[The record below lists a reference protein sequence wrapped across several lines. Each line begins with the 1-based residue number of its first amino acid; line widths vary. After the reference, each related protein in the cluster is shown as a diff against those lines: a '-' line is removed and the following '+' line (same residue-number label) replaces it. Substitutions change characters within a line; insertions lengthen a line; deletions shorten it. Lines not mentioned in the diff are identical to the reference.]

1 MPSLPVIIVDA
12 VICCIIGAA
21 IGSNRGQGNQG
32 ALLGLFLG
40 PIGVLL
46 CLTMKPTVEYAA
58 ARAEAIE
65 AERARI
71 RAEQGQ
77 TGEGMGQPG
86 VDVQRPE
93 A

>member
-1 MPSLPVIIVDA
+1 MPSLPVIIA
-12 VICCIIGAA
+12 VAAVCCLIGAG
-21 IGSNRGQGNQG
+21 IGSNRGQGGAG

-46 CLTMKPTVEYAA
+46 CLTMKTTPEYAA

-65 AERARI
+65 AERRRLRGETDPAPAPG
-71 RAEQGQ
+71 AEPP
-77 TGEGMGQPG
+77 T
-86 VDVQRPE
+86 